1 MVEAEVVVVELQV
14 LETRPLL
21 LLLKEIMVEVDLK
34 VHLIMVELAEVALED
49 QVLQEVLLQEEM
61 VDLVWH
67 LQLQDHL

>member
-1 MVEAEVVVVELQV
+1 VVEAEVVVVELQV

>member
-34 VHLIMVELAEVALED
+34 VHLIMVELAEVAPEE

>member
-49 QVLQEVLLQEEM
+49 QVLREVLLQEEM